1 MNGRKQEDY
10 SFDELIITTLSRQL
24 KDGERVFTGVASP
37 VQMMAVL
44 LAKATHAP
52 NLLYFT
58 LLGTI
63 NPQPT
68 RLPYSTGDPHLFDR
82 CENAI
87 TFPEIFDLANTG
99 RMDVAFLGG
108 VQIDQHGSMN
118 MSVIGDYRHPKVR
131 LPGGAGGPIMIRTF
145 RRIVTWRPGHSRR
158 CLVERLPFVT
168 SPGWIPGLEG
178 ERHGGPDTM
187 VTDLC
192 VFHFDPATRQI
203 HLESLHPGVDLEL
216 VRERTGFDFKVPRRI
231 PTTPPPTQ
239 EERRLIRRVIDPG
252 GVRHIFL
259 RPPTHTGR

>member
-1 MNGRKQEDY
+1 MTDKEQEGY

-24 KDGERVFTGVASP
+24 RDGERVFTGVASP

-52 NLLYFT
+52 RLLYFT

-63 NPQPT
+63 NPHPT
-68 RLPYSTGDPHLFDR
+68 KIPYSTGDPHLFDR

-131 LPGGAGGPIMIRTF
+131 LPGGAGGPLMICTF
-145 RRIVTWRPGHSRR
+145 RRVITWRPGHSRR
-158 CLVERLPFVT
+158 CLVERLPFIT

-178 ERHGGPDTM
+178 GRHGGPDII

-192 VFHFDPATRQI
+192 VFRFDSSTRQI
-203 HLESLHPGVDLEL
+203 WLESLHPGVELEL
-216 VRERTGFDFKVPRRI
+216 VREKTGFSFKEPQQI
-231 PTTPPPTQ
+231 PTTLPPTE
-239 EERRLIRRVIDPG
+239 EERRLIRQVIDPE
-252 GVRHIFL
+252 GVRHTFL
-259 RPPTHTGR
+259 RPPKL